1 MQPTRKNKELIF
13 FMKIKKLL
21 QYFSPFEWGLWG
33 CSVAAIALSSCLG
46 ENFHPL
52 TLLASLLGVT
62 SLIFIA
68 KGNVL
73 GQFLVSIFSILYAL
87 VSFEQRYYG
96 EMITYVFMSLP
107 ASVAACVTWLKNPSK
122 KGKSEVKVA
131 TVSAMKLFWI
141 AIIAIVVTTVFYFIL
156 DFFQTN
162 NLIVSTVSV
171 ATSFIASA
179 LLILRS
185 RYYALAYAA
194 NDVVLIVLWVYSSF
208 SSLAYLPM
216 VVCFVAFL
224 FNDLYAFYNWK
235 RMQKR
240 QKED

>member
-1 MQPTRKNKELIF
+1 
-13 FMKIKKLL
+13 MKMKKLL
-21 QYFSPFEWGLWG
+21 GYFSPFEWALWS
-33 CSVAAIALSSCLG
+33 CSVVAIALSFCLG
-46 ENFHPL
+46 ESFHPL

-87 VSFEQRYYG
+87 VSFEQRYFG

-141 AIIAIVVTTVFYFIL
+141 AILTVAVTTVFYFIL
-156 DFFQTN
+156 AYFNTN
-162 NLIVSTVSV
+162 NLIVSTISV

-185 RYYALAYAA
+185 RYYALGYAA

-208 SSLAYLPM
+208 SSLSYLPM

-235 RMQKR
+235 RMQAR

>member
-1 MQPTRKNKELIF
+1 MQ
-13 FMKIKKLL
+13 IKKLL

-33 CSVAAIALSSCLG
+33 GSVAAIALSFCLG
-46 ENFHPL
+46 QSFHPL
-52 TLLASLLGVT
+52 TLFASLLGVT

-73 GQFLVSIFSILYAL
+73 GQVLVSVFSILYAL

-107 ASVAACVTWLKNPSK
+107 ASLAACITWLKNPSK

-131 TVSAMKLFWI
+131 TVSALKLFFI
-141 AIIAIVVTTVFYFIL
+141 LLSSLLVTTAFYFIL
-156 DFFQTN
+156 AYFNTN

-171 ATSFIASA
+171 FTSFLASA

-208 SSLAYLPM
+208 SSLSYLPM
-216 VVCFVAFL
+216 VVCFAAFL

-235 RMQKR
+235 RMQAR

>member
-1 MQPTRKNKELIF
+1 MKLKESL
-13 FMKIKKLL
+13 K
-21 QYFSPFEWGLWG
+21 YFSPFEWALWG
-33 CSVAAIALSSCLG
+33 GSVVAIALSFCLG
-46 ENFHPL
+46 ESFHPL

-107 ASVAACVTWLKNPSK
+107 ASVTACITWLKNPSK

-131 TVSAMKLFWI
+131 TVSALKLFWI
-141 AIIAIVVTTVFYFIL
+141 AILAIATTTVFYFIL
-156 DFFQTN
+156 AYFQTN
-162 NLIVSTVSV
+162 NLIVSTISV
-171 ATSFIASA
+171 TTSFIASA

-185 RYYALAYAA
+185 RYYALAYSA

-235 RMQKR
+235 RMQAR
-240 QKED
+240 QKEN

>member
-1 MQPTRKNKELIF
+1 MQ
-13 FMKIKKLL
+13 IKKLL

-33 CSVAAIALSSCLG
+33 GSVAAIALSFFLG
-46 ENFHPL
+46 ESFHPL

-73 GQFLVSIFSILYAL
+73 GQVLVSVFSILYAL

-107 ASVAACVTWLKNPSK
+107 ASLAACITWLKNPSK

-131 TVSAMKLFWI
+131 TVSALKLFFI
-141 AIIAIVVTTVFYFIL
+141 LLSSLLVTTAFYFIL
-156 DFFQTN
+156 AYFNTN

-171 ATSFIASA
+171 FTSFLASA

-208 SSLAYLPM
+208 SSLSYLPM
-216 VVCFVAFL
+216 VVCFAAFL

-235 RMQKR
+235 LMQAR

>member
-1 MQPTRKNKELIF
+1 MQ
-13 FMKIKKLL
+13 IKKLL
-21 QYFSPFEWGLWG
+21 QYFSPFEWGLWS
-33 CSVAAIALSSCLG
+33 CSVAASVLSFCLG
-46 ENFHPL
+46 ESLHPL

-87 VSFEQRYYG
+87 VSLEQRFYG
-96 EMITYVFMSLP
+96 EMITYICMSLP
-107 ASVAACVTWLKNPSK
+107 AALVACVTWLKNPSK
-122 KGKSEVKVA
+122 KSKNEVKVA

-141 AIIAIVVTTVFYFIL
+141 VITSLAVTALFYFIL
-156 DFFQTN
+156 DYFQTN

-171 ATSFIASA
+171 FTSFLASA
-179 LLILRS
+179 LLIFRS

-208 SSLAYLPM
+208 TSLAYLPM

-224 FNDLYAFYNWK
+224 FNDLYVFYNWK

-240 QKED
+240 QNEA

>member
-1 MQPTRKNKELIF
+1 MKE
-13 FMKIKKLL
+13 KLK
-21 QYFSPFEWGLWG
+21 YFSPFEWALWS
-33 CSVAAIALSSCLG
+33 CSVVAIALSFCLG
-46 ENFHPL
+46 ESFHPL

-73 GQFLVSIFSILYAL
+73 GQFLVSIFSILYAI

-107 ASVAACVTWLKNPSK
+107 ASVAACITWLKNPSK

-141 AIIAIVVTTVFYFIL
+141 AILTVAVTTAFYFIL
-156 DFFQTN
+156 AYFETN
-162 NLIVSTVSV
+162 NLIVSTISV

-185 RYYALAYAA
+185 RYYALGYAA

-208 SSLAYLPM
+208 SSLSYLPM

-235 RMQKR
+235 RMQAR

>member
-1 MQPTRKNKELIF
+1 MKLKEAL
-13 FMKIKKLL
+13 K
-21 QYFSPFEWGLWG
+21 YFSPFEWALWG
-33 CSVAAIALSSCLG
+33 GSVMAIALSFCLG
-46 ENFHPL
+46 ESFHPL

-107 ASVAACVTWLKNPSK
+107 ASVAACITWLKNPSK

-141 AIIAIVVTTVFYFIL
+141 AILTVAVTTVFYFIL
-156 DFFQTN
+156 AYFETN
-162 NLIVSTVSV
+162 NLIVSTISV

-185 RYYALAYAA
+185 RYYALGYAA

-208 SSLAYLPM
+208 SSLSYLPM

-235 RMQKR
+235 RMQAR

>member
-1 MQPTRKNKELIF
+1 MKLKEAL
-13 FMKIKKLL
+13 K
-21 QYFSPFEWGLWG
+21 YFSPFEWALWSG
-33 CSVAAIALSSCLG
+33 SVVAIALSFCLG
-46 ENFHPL
+46 ESFHPL

-107 ASVAACVTWLKNPSK
+107 ASVTACVTWLKNPSK

-141 AIIAIVVTTVFYFIL
+141 AILTVAVTTVFYFIL
-156 DFFQTN
+156 AYFETN
-162 NLIVSTVSV
+162 NLIVSTISV

-185 RYYALAYAA
+185 RYYALGYAA

-208 SSLAYLPM
+208 SSLSYLPM

-240 QKED
+240 QNEA

>member
-1 MQPTRKNKELIF
+1 MQ
-13 FMKIKKLL
+13 IKKLL

-33 CSVAAIALSSCLG
+33 GSVVAIALSFCVG
-46 ENFHPL
+46 ESLHPL

-68 KGNVL
+68 KGNVV
-73 GQFLVSIFSILYAL
+73 GQFLVSVFSILYAL
-87 VSFEQRYYG
+87 VSLEQRYYG

-107 ASVAACVTWLKNPSK
+107 ASLVACITWLKNPSK
-122 KGKSEVKVA
+122 RSKSEVKVA
-131 TVSAMKLFWI
+131 TVSALKLFFI
-141 AIIAIVVTTVFYFIL
+141 LLSSLLVATAFYFIL
-156 DFFQTN
+156 AYFNTN

-171 ATSFIASA
+171 FTSFLASA
-179 LLILRS
+179 LLIFRS

-194 NDVVLIVLWVYSSF
+194 NDVVLIVLWICASF
-208 SSLAYLPM
+208 VSLAYLPM
-216 VVCFVAFL
+216 VVCFAAFL

-235 RMQKR
+235 RMQAR

>member
-1 MQPTRKNKELIF
+1 MQ
-13 FMKIKKLL
+13 IKKLL

-33 CSVAAIALSSCLG
+33 GSVAAIALSFCLG
-46 ENFHPL
+46 QSFHPL
-52 TLLASLLGVT
+52 SLFASLLGVT

-73 GQFLVSIFSILYAL
+73 GQVLVSVFSILYAL

-107 ASVAACVTWLKNPSK
+107 ASLAACITWLKNPSK

-131 TVSAMKLFWI
+131 TVSALKLFFI
-141 AIIAIVVTTVFYFIL
+141 LLSSLLVTTAFYFIL
-156 DFFQTN
+156 AYFNTN

-171 ATSFIASA
+171 FTSFLASA

-208 SSLAYLPM
+208 SSLSYLPM
-216 VVCFVAFL
+216 VVCFAAFL

-235 RMQKR
+235 RMQAR